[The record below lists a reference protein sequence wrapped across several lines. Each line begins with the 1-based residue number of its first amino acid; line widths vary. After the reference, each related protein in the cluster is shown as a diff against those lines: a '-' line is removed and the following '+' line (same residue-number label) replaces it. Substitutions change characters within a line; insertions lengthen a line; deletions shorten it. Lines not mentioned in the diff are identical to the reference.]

1 MRQGRRARGYPS
13 SGHHGGFN
21 ASRYLGFAG
30 NPGPSRGGTGD
41 NGWVRN
47 LGQLPLICLTPRGYP
62 STWGSKPPV
71 FFCLNPKSKTQN
83 RSGLAPPK
91 KWGPVS
97 WPHFRPAL
105 YDKSM
110 DMTIPVTR
118 MIPCTEA
125 EGPGKRFALWVQG
138 CPLRCPGCCNPEM
151 LPFEG
156 GTNHTLEALC
166 EQLRAAQKEHT
177 LEGLTLLGGEPT
189 AHAKAL
195 APLASFAQSLGL
207 DVLLFS
213 GSTHEELLARKDP
226 DILALLS
233 HTDILVDG
241 PYQKDNPEPHRR
253 FIGSANQRI
262 LRLSA
267 RTPADDRRWEEP
279 NTLELRLENQ
289 AGTLSL
295 MVNGFPAPQA
305 MGLWK
310 RVPLH

>member
-1 MRQGRRARGYPS
+1 MAT
-13 SGHHGGFN
+13 
-21 ASRYLGFAG
+21 L
-30 NPGPSRGGTGD
+30 
-41 NGWVRN
+41 
-47 LGQLPLICLTPRGYP
+47 
-62 STWGSKPPV
+62 
-71 FFCLNPKSKTQN
+71 
-83 RSGLAPPK
+83 
-91 KWGPVS
+91 
-97 WPHFRPAL
+97 
-105 YDKSM
+105 
-110 DMTIPVTR
+110 IPVAR

-156 GTNHTLEALC
+156 GTPHTLEALRDL
-166 EQLRAAQKEHT
+166 LRSAHNEHT

-189 AHAKAL
+189 ANAKAL
-195 APLASFAQSLGL
+195 APFAAFAQSLGL

-213 GSTHEELLARKDP
+213 GSTHEELLARNDP
-226 DILALLS
+226 NILALLS

-241 PYQKDNPEPHRR
+241 PYQKDNPEPQRR

-267 RTPADDRRWEEP
+267 TTSADDPRWKES

-295 MVNGFPAPQA
+295 TVNGFPAPQA

>member
-1 MRQGRRARGYPS
+1 MGS
-13 SGHHGGFN
+13 SGDPTSYCWPQPH
-21 ASRYLGFAG
+21 
-30 NPGPSRGGTGD
+30 
-41 NGWVRN
+41 
-47 LGQLPLICLTPRGYP
+47 
-62 STWGSKPPV
+62 PV
-71 FFCLNPKSKTQN
+71 PYHK
-83 RSGLAPPK
+83 RMAIP
-91 KWGPVS
+91 
-97 WPHFRPAL
+97 
-105 YDKSM
+105 
-110 DMTIPVTR
+110 IPVAR

-156 GTNHTLEALC
+156 GTNYTLETLC
-166 EQLRAAQKEHT
+166 DQLRSAHKEHN

-195 APLASFAQSLGL
+195 ATLALFAQNLGL

-226 DILALLS
+226 DILALLG

-241 PYQKDNPEPHRR
+241 PYQKDNPEPQRR

-262 LRLSA
+262 LRLSE
-267 RTPADDRRWEEP
+267 RTPVDDPRWMES

-295 MVNGFPAPQA
+295 MVNGFPATQA